1 MCLVLVYAGGW
12 GVRLYDSLHQSIL
25 VALGNEESA
34 GLAMEIIMRDHPA
47 LSSLWD
53 ASTCRW
59 CRSILVDAARVQYCD
74 DCQQANAD
82 AERRSDGSRAT
93 QVG

>member
-1 MCLVLVYAGGW
+1 VRLVLVYAGWW

-34 GLAMEIIMRDHPA
+34 GKAMEIIMRDHPA

-53 ASTCRW
+53 ACTCRW
-59 CRSILVDAARVQYCD
+59 CRQILADAQRVQYCD
-74 DCQQANAD
+74 DCRALNAD
-82 AERRSDGSRAT
+82 AERRSDAERET
-93 QVG
+93 QAC